1 MRKKKRHTYRFS
13 VIEHYAQTIEV
24 TASSC
29 LEADK
34 IARELA
40 SKLSLGKD
48 YTENNADINLDKI
61 VEVQL
66 DDDRSPEDRLD
77 KIAEETTVNWYQTML
92 PWQRKELS
100 QEELY
105 KYAEEMRKALE
116 RILDITGEVDRA
128 VNRIYRT

>member
-1 MRKKKRHTYRFS
+1 MSKKKRHTYRFS
-13 VIEHYAQTIEV
+13 IIEHYTQTIKV

-48 YTENNADINLDKI
+48 YTEDSEDINLDKI

-66 DDDRSPEDRLD
+66 DDDRSLEDRLD
-77 KIAEETTVNWYQTML
+77 EIAEETIVNWYQTML

-105 KYAEEMRKALE
+105 KYAEEMREALE
-116 RILDITGEVDRA
+116 RIFDITGEVDRA
-128 VNRIYRT
+128 INRIYRT

>member
-1 MRKKKRHTYRFS
+1 M
-13 VIEHYAQTIEV
+13 
-24 TASSC
+24 
-29 LEADK
+29 EADK

-48 YTENNADINLDKI
+48 YTEDNADINLDKI

-66 DDDRSPEDRLD
+66 DDNRSPEDRLD
-77 KIAEETTVNWYQTML
+77 EIAEETTVNWYQTML

-105 KYAEEMRKALE
+105 KYAEEMREALE
-116 RILDITGEVDRA
+116 RILDITGGVDRA
-128 VNRIYRT
+128 INRIYCT

>member
-1 MRKKKRHTYRFS
+1 MSKKKRHTYRFS
-13 VIEHYAQTIEV
+13 IIEHYTQTIKV

-48 YTENNADINLDKI
+48 YTEDSEDINLDKI

-66 DDDRSPEDRLD
+66 DE
-77 KIAEETTVNWYQTML
+77 IAEETIVNWYQTML

-105 KYAEEMRKALE
+105 KYAEEMREALE
-116 RILDITGEVDRA
+116 RIFDITGEVDRA
-128 VNRIYRT
+128 INRIYRT